1 MVVVS
6 NVIVFLVLAVIAGAV
21 PALAEAEML
30 LPYTYLHGITTVQ
43 YYTSEPAPAETEMLS
58 PYEQF
63 QSGVPI
69 EKIECSGGKAL
80 MLSSSGT
87 PACVYY
93 STAQKLADRGWEYV
107 STQHTGKQDVD
118 SLDSDTWNSQGQDYD
133 DSYASSPGSGTP
145 LSGTVTLDE
154 SLKFQSSSAAPAVDS
169 IGFAAG
175 GAQDIDNFRANI
187 ENGFLPLHTDITYEG
202 LFYDYYFDTGST
214 QECKKLFCPSYSS
227 AVSADPFSGN
237 DEYYMSVGLNSG
249 IKESDFERKNLNLVI
264 VMDVSGSMNTPFD
277 QYHYDSYGNP
287 IPPEGDLIRSKM
299 QIANEAVTGLLDH
312 LTDDD
317 RLGVVLFS
325 NTAHVA
331 KPLENMHDTNR
342 DNLKRN
348 ILDITAGGG
357 TNLSAGIV
365 AGTSL
370 FDVLPAS
377 ERGDGYENRIIFLTD
392 AMPNTG
398 DTGKNGLFGIMEQNA
413 RNGIYSTVIGV
424 GVDFNTEL
432 VKHITQVR
440 GANYYSVHSSLEFQ
454 ERMVDEFEFM
464 VTPLVFD
471 LVLHLDSEGYGITD
485 VYGSPEA
492 DQATG
497 QLVRINTL
505 FPSKVSEGETRGGIV
520 MIKLQK
526 ISDNDDDA
534 TITLTAS
541 YHDRDG
547 RPDSSAVTISI
558 DDKQHYDNTG
568 IRKGIMLVRY
578 AELMKNWIYDERRY
592 AADSGDTADPSHLY
606 DNGIHIPEYA
616 DNFLGQWERQSL
628 PLSVSE
634 GYSDAIDEFKEYFR
648 DEVEAVGDDD
658 LLEEVRIMSALGSGD
673 TWNPLGSGD
682 TWNP

>member
-1 MVVVS
+1 ML
-6 NVIVFLVLAVIAGAV
+6 NVIMFLVLAVAVAGGAAYV
-21 PALAEAEML
+21 FTEAE
-30 LPYTYLHGITTVQ
+30 I
-43 YYTSEPAPAETEMLS
+43 LS
-58 PYEQF
+58 PYKQF
-63 QSGVPI
+63 QSGVPVEDI
-69 EKIECSGGKAL
+69 KCSDGKAL
-80 MLSSSGT
+80 MLSPDGT
-87 PACVYY
+87 PACVNH
-93 STAQKLADRGWEYV
+93 STVQKLADRGWESV
-107 STQHTGKQDVD
+107 SIQQHSDKSDIDG
-118 SLDSDTWNSQGQDYD
+118 LDSDTWDSQRQHVD
-133 DSYASSPGSGTP
+133 DQVAYSPATP
-145 LSGTVTLDE
+145 SLSE
-154 SLKFQSSSAAPAVDS
+154 SMKQQAAAPSDTMDS

-175 GAQDIDNFRANI
+175 GAQDIGNFRVNI

-214 QECKKLFCPSYSS
+214 QECQKLFCPSYSS

-237 DEYYMSVGLNSG
+237 NEYYMSVGLNSG

-277 QYHYDSYGNP
+277 RYHYDGSGDP
-287 IPPEGDLIRSKM
+287 TSPEDDYTRSKI

-317 RLGVVLFS
+317 RLGVVLF
-325 NTAHVA
+325 NNAAHAA
-331 KPLENMHDTNR
+331 KPLENMRDTNR
-342 DNLKRN
+342 DNLKKN
-348 ILDITAGGG
+348 VLDISAGGG
-357 TNLSAGIV
+357 TNFSAGITV
-365 AGTSL
+365 GTSL

-377 ERGDGYENRIIFLTD
+377 ERDDGYENRIIFLTD

-432 VKHITQVR
+432 IKHITQVR
-440 GANYYSVHSSLEFQ
+440 GANYYSVHSSVEFQ

-471 LVLHLDSEGYGITD
+471 LALHLDSEEYEITD

-505 FPSKVSEGETRGGIV
+505 FPSKVSDGETRGGIV
-520 MIKLQK
+520 IIKLKK
-526 ISDNDDDA
+526 ISDDDDA
-534 TITLTAS
+534 TISLTAS

-558 DDKQHYDNTG
+558 DDEQHYDNTG

-578 AELMKNWIYDERRY
+578 AELMKNWIYDERRH
-592 AADSGDTADPSHLY
+592 AADSGDIADPSHLY

-616 DNFLGQWERQSL
+616 YNSLGQWERQSL
-628 PLSVSE
+628 PLTVSE
-634 GYSDAIDEFKEYFR
+634 GYSDAIDEFKKYFK
-648 DEVEAVGDDD
+648 DEVDAVGDDE
-658 LLEEVRIMSALGSGD
+658 LLEEVRVMSALGSGD

>member
-1 MVVVS
+1 M
-6 NVIVFLVLAVIAGAV
+6 
-21 PALAEAEML
+21 
-30 LPYTYLHGITTVQ
+30 
-43 YYTSEPAPAETEMLS
+43 
-58 PYEQF
+58 
-63 QSGVPI
+63 
-69 EKIECSGGKAL
+69 
-80 MLSSSGT
+80 
-87 PACVYY
+87 
-93 STAQKLADRGWEYV
+93 
-107 STQHTGKQDVD
+107 
-118 SLDSDTWNSQGQDYD
+118 
-133 DSYASSPGSGTP
+133 
-145 LSGTVTLDE
+145 
-154 SLKFQSSSAAPAVDS
+154 
-169 IGFAAG
+169 G
-175 GAQDIDNFRANI
+175 GAQDIGNFRANV
-187 ENGFLPLHTDITYEG
+187 ENDFLPLHTDITYEG
-202 LFYDYYFDTGST
+202 LFYDYYFDTGSA
-214 QECKKLFCPSYSS
+214 QKCEKLFCPSYSS
-227 AVSADPFSGN
+227 AVSADPFSGS
-237 DEYYMSVGLNSG
+237 DEYYLSVGLNSG

-277 QYHYDSYGNP
+277 RYHYDGSGDP
-287 IPPEGDLIRSKM
+287 TSPEDDYTRSKI

-317 RLGVVLFS
+317 RLGVVLF
-325 NTAHVA
+325 NNAAHVA
-331 KPLENMHDTNR
+331 KPIENMRDTNR

-348 ILDITAGGG
+348 ILDISANGG
-357 TNLSAGIV
+357 TNFSAGIT

-377 ERGDGYENRIIFLTD
+377 ERDNGYENRIIFLTD

-398 DTGKNGLFGIMEQNA
+398 DTGKNGLFGIMEQNS

-432 VKHITQVR
+432 IKHITQVR

-471 LVLHLDSEGYGITD
+471 LTLHLDSDGYEIID

-520 MIKLQK
+520 MIKLK
-526 ISDNDDDA
+526 KLSDDA

-541 YHDRDG
+541 YHDRNG
-547 RPDSSAVTISI
+547 RPDSSIATISI
-558 DDKQHYDNTG
+558 DDEQHYDNTG

-592 AADSGDTADPSHLY
+592 AANGSDVSDPSHLY
-606 DNGIHIPEYA
+606 ADGIHIPKYA
-616 DNFLGQWERQSL
+616 DNSLGQWERQSL
-628 PLSVSE
+628 PLTVSE
-634 GYSDAIDEFKEYFR
+634 GYGEAIDEFKKYFK
-648 DEVEAVGDDD
+648 DEADAVGDDD
-658 LLEEVRIMSALGSGD
+658 LLQEVRIMSMLGSGD

>member
-1 MVVVS
+1 ML
-6 NVIVFLVLAVIAGAV
+6 NVIMFLVLAVAVAGGAAYV
-21 PALAEAEML
+21 FTEAE
-30 LPYTYLHGITTVQ
+30 I
-43 YYTSEPAPAETEMLS
+43 LS
-58 PYEQF
+58 PYKQF
-63 QSGVPI
+63 QSGVPVEDI
-69 EKIECSGGKAL
+69 KCSDGKAL
-80 MLSSSGT
+80 MLSPGGT
-87 PACVYY
+87 PACVNH
-93 STAQKLADRGWEYV
+93 STVQKLADRGWESV
-107 STQHTGKQDVD
+107 SIQQHSDKSDIDG
-118 SLDSDTWNSQGQDYD
+118 LDSDTWDSQRQHVD
-133 DSYASSPGSGTP
+133 DQVAYSPAPPAPPS
-145 LSGTVTLDE
+145 LSE
-154 SLKFQSSSAAPAVDS
+154 SMKQQAAAPSDTMDS

-175 GAQDIDNFRANI
+175 GAQDIGNFRVNI

-214 QECKKLFCPSYSS
+214 QECQKLFCPSYSS

-237 DEYYMSVGLNSG
+237 NEYYMSVGLNSG

-277 QYHYDSYGNP
+277 QYHYDGSGNY
-287 IPPEGDLIRSKM
+287 ISPEGDLTRSKM

-317 RLGVVLFS
+317 RLGVVLF
-325 NTAHVA
+325 NNAAHAA
-331 KPLENMHDTNR
+331 KPLENMRDTNR
-342 DNLKRN
+342 DNLKKN
-348 ILDITAGGG
+348 VLDISAGGG
-357 TNLSAGIV
+357 TNFSAGITV
-365 AGTSL
+365 GTSL

-377 ERGDGYENRIIFLTD
+377 ERDDGYENRIIFLTD

-432 VKHITQVR
+432 IKHITQVR
-440 GANYYSVHSSLEFQ
+440 GANYYSVHSSVEFQ

-471 LVLHLDSEGYGITD
+471 LALHLDSEEYEITD

-505 FPSKVSEGETRGGIV
+505 FPSKVSDGETRGGIV
-520 MIKLQK
+520 IIKLKK
-526 ISDNDDDA
+526 ISDDDDA
-534 TITLTAS
+534 TISLTAS

-558 DDKQHYDNTG
+558 DDEQHYDNTG

-578 AELMKNWIYDERRY
+578 AELMKNWIYDERRH
-592 AADSGDTADPSHLY
+592 AADSGDIADPSHLY

-616 DNFLGQWERQSL
+616 YNSLGQWERQSL
-628 PLSVSE
+628 PLTVSE
-634 GYSDAIDEFKEYFR
+634 GYSDAIDEFKKYFK
-648 DEVEAVGDDD
+648 DEVDAVGDDE
-658 LLEEVRIMSALGSGD
+658 LLEEVRVMSALGSGD